1 MIIFTKKDIGK
12 KVILTENHDDLQK
25 GATGIICDIRQASKF
40 LSINHIQGTIILDEL
55 DDEETNW
62 SDEYNDF
69 NAWSVPFHKIKLLN
83 NSSTDIM
90 ILLIN

>member
-1 MIIFTKKDIGK
+1 MTIFTKKDIGK
-12 KVILTENHDDLQK
+12 KVILTENHDGLQK
-25 GATGIICDIRQASKF
+25 GATGIICDVRQTSKF
-40 LSINHIQGTIILDEL
+40 LSINHKGTIILDEL

-69 NAWSVPFHKIKLLN
+69 NAWSVPFHKIKLLI